1 MSVEFCGLNEQF
13 GPTSTSF
20 NPNPQHSTFNP
31 SKEKEM
37 DEEIQFYL
45 DELAESMGKALAH
58 VNVEMSRI
66 RAGKASPA
74 MLDGLRVDYYGTPT
88 PIGQIANVTAPDA
101 RSLLIKPWEKNM
113 VSEVA
118 KAIKNSDLGL
128 NPVSDAD
135 GVRLNI
141 PAMTEE
147 RRRDLVKQAK
157 NESEAGKV
165 RVRGIRKDVNE
176 SLRKLLKEGASED
189 AVKSAEEKVQ
199 KTTDS
204 FIAEVERTLSKKET
218 EIMTI

>member
-1 MSVEFCGLNEQF
+1 LNEYF
-13 GPTSTSF
+13 SPNSTSF
-20 NPNPQHSTFNP
+20 NIQPSKFNP
-31 SKEKEM
+31 SRKM

-45 DELAESMGKALAH
+45 DELAESMAKALAH

-88 PIGQIANVTAPDA
+88 PISQIANITAPDA

-113 VSEVA
+113 ISEVA
-118 KAIKNSDLGL
+118 KSIKNSDLGL
-128 NPVSDAD
+128 NPVSDAE

-189 AVKSAEEKVQ
+189 AIKSAEEKVQ
-199 KTTDS
+199 KTTDTY
-204 FIAEVERTLSKKET
+204 IAEVDKTLSKKET

>member
-1 MSVEFCGLNEQF
+1 LNDYFGLN
-13 GPTSTSF
+13 STSF
-20 NPNPQHSTFNP
+20 NIQPSKFNP
-31 SKEKEM
+31 SNEM

-45 DELAESMGKALAH
+45 DELAESMSKALAH

-66 RAGKASPA
+66 RAGRASPA

-88 PIGQIANVTAPDA
+88 PVSQIANITAPDA

-199 KTTDS
+199 KTTDNY
-204 FIAEVERTLSKKET
+204 IAEVEKTLSRKES

>member
-1 MSVEFCGLNEQF
+1 
-13 GPTSTSF
+13 
-20 NPNPQHSTFNP
+20 
-31 SKEKEM
+31 M

-45 DELAESMGKALAH
+45 DELVESMGKALAH

-74 MLDGLRVDYYGTPT
+74 MLDSLRVDYYGTPT
-88 PIGQIANVTAPDA
+88 PIGQIANISAPDA
-101 RSLLIKPWEKNM
+101 RSLFIKPWEKNM
-113 VSEVA
+113 ISEVV

-128 NPVSDAD
+128 NPMSDAE

-147 RRRDLVKQAK
+147 RRRELVKQAK
-157 NESEAGKV
+157 NEGEAGKV

-176 SLRKLLKEGASED
+176 ALRKLLKEGASED

-199 KTTDS
+199 KTTDTY
-204 FIAEVERTLSKKET
+204 IAEVEKVLSKKES

>member
-1 MSVEFCGLNEQF
+1 
-13 GPTSTSF
+13 
-20 NPNPQHSTFNP
+20 
-31 SKEKEM
+31 M

-45 DELAESMGKALAH
+45 SDLEESMQKALTH
-58 VNVEMSRI
+58 VSVEMSRI

-74 MLDGLRVDYYGTPT
+74 MLDGLRVDYYGTLT
-88 PIGQIANVTAPDA
+88 PVSQIANISAPDP

-128 NPVSDAD
+128 NPVTDAD
-135 GVRLNI
+135 GIRLNI
-141 PAMTEE
+141 PPMTEE

-157 NESEAGKV
+157 NESESGKI

-176 SLRKLLKEGASED
+176 ALRKLLKEGAAED
-189 AVKSAEEKVQ
+189 SVKSAEEKVQ
-199 KTTDS
+199 KTTDTYIS
-204 FIAEVERTLSKKET
+204 EVEKLLSKKES

>member
-1 MSVEFCGLNEQF
+1 MQ
-13 GPTSTSF
+13 
-20 NPNPQHSTFNP
+20 
-31 SKEKEM
+31 
-37 DEEIQFYL
+37 
-45 DELAESMGKALAH
+45 KALAH
-58 VNVEMSRI
+58 VGSEMSRI

-88 PIGQIANVTAPDA
+88 PVSQIANISAPDP

-128 NPVSDAD
+128 NPVSDAE

-157 NESEAGKV
+157 NETEAGKV
-165 RVRGIRKDVNE
+165 RVRSIRKDVNE
-176 SLRKLLKEGASED
+176 SLRKLLKDGASED

-199 KTTDS
+199 KTTDTY
-204 FIAEVERTLSKKET
+204 IAEVDKVLSKKES

>member
-1 MSVEFCGLNEQF
+1 
-13 GPTSTSF
+13 
-20 NPNPQHSTFNP
+20 
-31 SKEKEM
+31 M

-74 MLDGLRVDYYGTPT
+74 MLEGLRVDYYGTLT
-88 PIGQIANVTAPDA
+88 PIGQIANITAPDA
-101 RSLLIKPWEKNM
+101 RSLFIKPWEKNM
-113 VSEVA
+113 ISEVV
-118 KAIKNSDLGL
+118 KAIKSSDLGL
-128 NPVSDAD
+128 NPMSDAE

-147 RRRDLVKQAK
+147 RRRELVKQAR

-189 AVKSAEEKVQ
+189 AVKTAEEKVQ
-199 KTTDS
+199 KTTDTY
-204 FIAEVERTLSKKET
+204 IAEVEKVLNKKES

>member
-1 MSVEFCGLNEQF
+1 
-13 GPTSTSF
+13 
-20 NPNPQHSTFNP
+20 
-31 SKEKEM
+31 M

-45 DELAESMGKALAH
+45 DELVESMGKALAH

-74 MLDGLRVDYYGTPT
+74 MLDSLRVDYYGTPT
-88 PIGQIANVTAPDA
+88 PISQIANISTPDA
-101 RSLLIKPWEKNM
+101 RSLFIKPWEKNM
-113 VSEVA
+113 ISEVT

-128 NPVSDAD
+128 NPVSDAE

-147 RRRDLVKQAK
+147 RRRELVKQAK
-157 NESEAGKV
+157 NETEAGKV

-189 AVKSAEEKVQ
+189 AIKSAEEKVQ
-199 KTTDS
+199 KTTDTY
-204 FIAEVERTLSKKET
+204 IAEVDKVLSKKES

>member
-1 MSVEFCGLNEQF
+1 
-13 GPTSTSF
+13 
-20 NPNPQHSTFNP
+20 
-31 SKEKEM
+31 M
-37 DEEIQFYL
+37 DEEIKFYL
-45 DELAESMGKALAH
+45 DDAEESMGKALAH
-58 VNVEMSRI
+58 VGVEMSRI

-88 PIGQIANVTAPDA
+88 PFSQVATITAPDA

-113 VSEVA
+113 ISEVA

-128 NPVSDAD
+128 NPVSDAE

-147 RRRDLVKQAK
+147 RRRELVKQAK

-165 RVRGIRKDVNE
+165 RVRAIRKDVNE
-176 SLRKLLKEGASED
+176 ALRKLLKDGASED
-189 AVKSAEEKVQ
+189 AIKVAEEKVQ
-199 KTTDS
+199 KTTDTY
-204 FIAEVERTLSKKET
+204 IAEVEKQLSKKEA